1 MISHEDVA
9 LAHQRA
15 MQLDEAVQ
23 VAQKSAD
30 KPQASV
36 FTRAYAEALRQEAQ
50 EAMVTAAALARWAS
64 WHPVGRPTSNL
75 PSSQVEAMCAPSAR
89 ADSNAAV
96 QEQDA
101 VKWVVPSAVE
111 ISADLKGV
119 NRNGSIVQ
127 IPILS
132 RVT

>member
-23 VAQKSAD
+23 AAQKNAD
-30 KPQASV
+30 DPQASV
-36 FTRAYAEALRQEAQ
+36 FTRAYAEALRQQAQ
-50 EAMVTAAALARWAS
+50 EAMVTAAAQARWTS
-64 WHPVGRPTSNL
+64 WRPAGSPISNL
-75 PSSQVEAMCAPSAR
+75 PPSQVEAMCAPSAR

-101 VKWVVPSAVE
+101 VQWDVPSAVE
-111 ISADLKGV
+111 IGAGLKGV
-119 NRNGSIVQ
+119 NRSGIVR
-127 IPILS
+127 IPILG